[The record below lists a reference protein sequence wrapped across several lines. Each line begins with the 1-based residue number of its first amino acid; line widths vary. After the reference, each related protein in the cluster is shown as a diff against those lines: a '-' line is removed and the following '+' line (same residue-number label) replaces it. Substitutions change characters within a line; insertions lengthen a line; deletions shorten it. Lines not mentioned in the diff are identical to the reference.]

1 MCERACENHDREGWK
16 QRKHVKMTHSQRMY
30 LDPQVLESLENIYLW
45 GKNVKKTWNQL
56 SYGVV
61 EKEKRLIIIII
72 IGGGRCKILFIFKTE
87 EKDQN
92 KTIRK
97 IKWRGCKRKQIG

>member
-1 MCERACENHDREGWK
+1 
-16 QRKHVKMTHSQRMY
+16 
-30 LDPQVLESLENIYLW
+30 
-45 GKNVKKTWNQL
+45 VKKTWNQL

-61 EKEKRLIIIII
+61 EKEKRLIII

-97 IKWRGCKRKQIG
+97 IK

>member
-1 MCERACENHDREGWK
+1 
-16 QRKHVKMTHSQRMY
+16 
-30 LDPQVLESLENIYLW
+30 
-45 GKNVKKTWNQL
+45 L